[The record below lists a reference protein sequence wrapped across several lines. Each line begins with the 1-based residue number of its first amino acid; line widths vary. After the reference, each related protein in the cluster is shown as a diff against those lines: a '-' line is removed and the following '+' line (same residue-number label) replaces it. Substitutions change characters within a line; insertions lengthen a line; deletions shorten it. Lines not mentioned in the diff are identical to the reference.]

1 MEGIPVRSIDLR
13 EKQSLEVE
21 QLLKEHQRMVN
32 AYALQL
38 ELLETSEAS
47 IREVEQVIES
57 LGGHVDR
64 YWGDK

>member
-1 MEGIPVRSIDLR
+1 MKTIDLR
-13 EKQSLEVE
+13 DKQSSEVE

-38 ELLETSEAS
+38 ELLEIAEAS

-64 YWGDK
+64 YFGRK

>member
-1 MEGIPVRSIDLR
+1 MKTIDLR
-13 EKQSLEVE
+13 EKQSPAIE

-32 AYALQL
+32 AYALKL
-38 ELLETSEAS
+38 ELLQTAEAG

-64 YWGDK
+64 YWGDN